1 MKTLPNRYF
10 SIYLVIFL
18 NLTLSSCGNKNKNHV
33 ALEDADLYRNA
44 VQNLTDIAVYDIFSP
59 PVASRVYVYP
69 NIAAYEVIAQAF
81 PEKFNSLAD
90 QLNGL
95 TVSPQI
101 PDGVNPYI
109 SAIYAFNIVGKSMI
123 FSEDKMETFQK
134 SFDEQISKFSISR
147 RVRKNP

>member
-69 NIAAYEVIAQAF
+69 NIAAYEVIA
-81 PEKFNSLAD
+81 L
-90 QLNGL
+90 
-95 TVSPQI
+95 
-101 PDGVNPYI
+101 
-109 SAIYAFNIVGKSMI
+109 
-123 FSEDKMETFQK
+123 
-134 SFDEQISKFSISR
+134 
-147 RVRKNP
+147 